1 MQNHQQFKNLY
12 MKKIKAG
19 IFGLG
24 KLGKIHL
31 KLIKELC
38 LEREDL
44 ELIGIYEADKDI
56 NESISNEN
64 GFELNESADNLM
76 GKINTA
82 IIVTPT
88 STHFDL
94 AKKCILADINTFI
107 EKPVTETTR
116 QARDLLDLSKGR
128 KIKIQIGHIERF
140 NPAIL
145 ALDKYQINP
154 LFIETHRLAEFNPRG
169 TDVSVIQD
177 LMIHDIDII
186 LNLVKSKVKRIDANG
201 VAIITDK
208 IDIANARIQ
217 FENGCVANITASRIS
232 LKKMRKMRLFQKYA
246 YISIDF
252 LKNSSEVFR
261 LSDGSSGNTENEIEP
276 VAEFT
281 QGEKNVK
288 LFYES
293 PSVKEVNSMKYEQ
306 NKFFDSI
313 IKDEEPIVTLEDG
326 LQALEVANEIIKEIE
341 SAPDLKSF

>member
-1 MQNHQQFKNLY
+1 
-12 MKKIKAG
+12 MKKIKVG

-38 LEREDL
+38 YEREDL
-44 ELIGIYEADKDI
+44 ELIGIYETDKEI
-56 NESISNEN
+56 NVSISKEN
-64 GFELNESADNLM
+64 GFDLNNSVDELI

-88 STHFDL
+88 STHFEL
-94 AKKCILADINTFI
+94 AKKCILSNINTFI
-107 EKPVTETTR
+107 EKPVTETTK
-116 QARDLLDLSKGR
+116 QAQELMELSKGR

-145 ALDKYQINP
+145 ALDNYHIKP
-154 LFIETHRLAEFNPRG
+154 MFIETHRLAEFNPRG

-252 LKNSSEVFR
+252 LKNTSEVFR
-261 LSDGSSGNTENEIEP
+261 LSDGSNEDIENEIAP
-276 VAEFT
+276 VAEFI

-293 PSVKEVNSMKYEQ
+293 PAIKEVNSMKYEQ
-306 NKFFDSI
+306 NKYFDSI
-313 IKDEEPIVTLEDG
+313 VNDEEPIVTLEDG

-341 SAPDLKSF
+341 SAAALRTL

>member
-1 MQNHQQFKNLY
+1 
-12 MKKIKAG
+12 MKKIKVG

-38 LEREDL
+38 TERDDL
-44 ELIGIYEADKDI
+44 ELTGIFETEKEI
-56 NESISNEN
+56 NETVSNEN
-64 GFELNESADNLM
+64 GLVINNSPEDLIS
-76 GKINTA
+76 KINTA

-88 STHFDL
+88 STHYEL
-94 AKKCILADINTFI
+94 AIKCISADINTFI
-107 EKPVTETTR
+107 EKPVTETTK
-116 QARDLLDLSKGR
+116 QAQDLMELSKNK

-145 ALDKYQINP
+145 ALDNYLINP
-154 LFIETHRLAEFNPRG
+154 MFIETHRLAQFNPRG

-232 LKKMRKMRLFQKYA
+232 LNKMRKMRLFQKFA

-252 LKNSSEVFR
+252 LQNTSEVFR
-261 LSDGSSGNTENEIEP
+261 LSDPKPGSDEEDAVALTEFI
-276 VAEFT
+276 
-281 QGEKNVK
+281 QGEKKVK
-288 LFYES
+288 LFYER
-293 PSVKEVNSMKYEQ
+293 PVVKEVNSMKYEQ
-306 NKFFDSI
+306 NKYFDSI
-313 IKDEEPIVTLEDG
+313 VNDEEPIVTLEDG

-341 SAPDLKSF
+341 SSGDLNAV